1 MTTEKEMFVCKLKKS
16 IYRLKQASKQW
27 YLKFNDIILSYGFIE
42 NIVDQRIYIKVNESK
57 FIILVLY
64 VDDILLATNDIIL
77 LHDVKKFLSNKFE
90 MKDMGEASYVIGMEI
105 FRERSQ

>member
-1 MTTEKEMFVCKLKKS
+1 VTTEKEMFVCKLKKS